1 MQSGCRGN
9 LTRAIHVQ
17 LSIMVKM
24 LMVCAVTASLWAA
37 KAPFAGDWKL
47 DGAKSTLVDQM
58 KVVNVSGIKYSFDF
72 GGGPETIVVDGTDQA
87 GGAGTTLAVT
97 AEHPDAWK
105 VVRKK
110 DGRVLLSAA
119 WKLSGDGKT
128 LTDDFTSF
136 GADGSASTIHYV
148 YQRTA
153 GTSGFSGTWE
163 STTVPTDLVFV
174 LKIRPFGKDGLSFDS
189 AQGQTRKVVLDGKD
203 YPTVGPNANAGAT
216 ASVRRTDGHT
226 LQLTDKIK
234 GRVVDTEQFR
244 LSPDGK
250 ALTIVV
256 HKPGQRAPNTFV
268 FERQ

>member
-1 MQSGCRGN
+1 M
-9 LTRAIHVQ
+9 
-17 LSIMVKM
+17 MKM
-24 LMVCAVTASLWAA
+24 LVVCAMTASVWAA
-37 KAPFAGDWKL
+37 KAPFVGDWKL
-47 DGAKSTLVDQM
+47 DGTNSTLIDQM
-58 KVVNVSGIKYSFDF
+58 KVANVSGNKYAFDF

-87 GGAGTTLAVT
+87 GGDATTLAVT
-97 AEHPDAWK
+97 AERPDAWK

-136 GADGSASTIHYV
+136 SVDGTASTIHYV

-153 GTSGFSGTWE
+153 GTSGFAGTWE

-174 LKIRPFGKDGLSFDS
+174 MKIRPFGKDGLSFDS
-189 AQGQTRKVVLDGKD
+189 AQGQTRQVVLDGKD
-203 YPTVGPNANAGAT
+203 YPTIGPNARPGAT
-216 ASVRRTDGHT
+216 ASVRRIDGHM
-226 LQLTDKIK
+226 LALTDKVK
-234 GRVVDTEQFR
+234 GQVVDTEQFR
-244 LSPDGK
+244 FSPDGK
-250 ALTIVV
+250 TLTVIV